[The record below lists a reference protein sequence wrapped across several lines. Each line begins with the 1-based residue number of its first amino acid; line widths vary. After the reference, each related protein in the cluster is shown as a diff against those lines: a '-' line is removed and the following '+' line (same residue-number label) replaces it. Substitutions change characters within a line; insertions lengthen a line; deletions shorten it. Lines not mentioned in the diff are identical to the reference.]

1 MDKLTLS
8 AASPVW
14 PSWTPQA
21 RQGEAGPVD
30 ELVVTRRL
38 VSQGE
43 RTWLVGVEVNGQP
56 MSELPAIDERARA
69 VPTSLPPQLV
79 SPKPEAVERETAISA
94 RYLPSADGWLLSDQT
109 ALVCQNGRPLVE
121 VRDVR
126 QGAGWK
132 EELAVYQATGLE
144 GERRPAGRLSDVER
158 DPHLLDSEVER
169 AQSMSVA
176 DVLAWDETR
185 AWRSELLRE
194 RYGHLS
200 QARVL
205 ELGPFATTYVA
216 RALVTEGSG
225 NRYLGVDLNAT
236 ALALQR
242 EVLDSVGGPAAEGS
256 RQHVG
261 DFFSLPV
268 EDNSQDLVV
277 AYASF
282 PIGAPSQDA
291 IAALEE
297 AHRSLKP
304 GGEFLCE
311 GWPLYDVAPATLAYL
326 SEKFQVVGAPG
337 PGAGFI
343 LRKTDDDPSRSNLAA
358 LIAHRG
364 R

>member
-8 AASPVW
+8 AASSAW

-21 RQGEAGPVD
+21 RQGEARPVD
-30 ELVVTRRL
+30 ELVVTHRL
-38 VSQGE
+38 ASQGE
-43 RTWLVGVEVNGQP
+43 HTWLVGVEINGQT

-69 VPTSLPPQLV
+69 VPTSLPPRQV
-79 SPKPEAVERETAISA
+79 SQKPHEVDRETAISA

-109 ALVCQNGRPLVE
+109 AIVCQDGRPLVQ
-121 VRDVR
+121 VRDLR
-126 QGAGWK
+126 QGAGWS
-132 EELAVYQATGLE
+132 EELEVYQATGPE

-194 RYGHLS
+194 RYGHLN
-200 QARVL
+200 QARIL

-216 RALVTEGSG
+216 RTLITPDSG

-242 EVLDSVGGPAAEGS
+242 EVLASVGGSAAQGS
-256 RQHVG
+256 SQHVG

-297 AHRSLKP
+297 VHRSLKP
-304 GGEFLCE
+304 GGEFVCE

-326 SEKFQVVGAPG
+326 SEKFEVVGAPG
-337 PGAGFI
+337 PGSGFI
-343 LRKTDDDPSRSNLAA
+343 LRKTDDDPGLSLRSSARA
-358 LIAHRG
+358 L
-364 R
+364 